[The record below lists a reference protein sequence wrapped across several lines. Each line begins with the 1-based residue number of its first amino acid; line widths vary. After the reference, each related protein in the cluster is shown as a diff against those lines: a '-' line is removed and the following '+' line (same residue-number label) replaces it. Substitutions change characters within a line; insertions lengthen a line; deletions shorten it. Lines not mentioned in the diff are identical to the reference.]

1 MDRWLGPW
9 RDTCYAL
16 LRIVAALLYVCH
28 GTQKLFGVP
37 GGRAVAGT
45 TLMQAA
51 GVIELVAGSLLVVGL
66 FTTYAA
72 FLASGEMAVAYFIS
86 HARGGFWPILN
97 RGELAVLFCFLFLYI
112 ASRGSGPLS
121 LDQWRY
127 GLRRK
132 KQWPAG
138 DLIEFQP
145 RARKRDHEVKK

>member
-1 MDRWLGPW
+1 M
-9 RDTCYAL
+9 
-16 LRIVAALLYVCH
+16 AALLYVCH
-28 GTQKLFGVP
+28 GTQKLVGFP
-37 GGRAVAGT
+37 GGRAVAGA

-51 GVIELVAGSLLVVGL
+51 GVIELVAGGLLVVGL

-86 HARGGFWPILN
+86 HAPGGFWPILN
-97 RGELAVLFCFLFLYI
+97 RGELAVLYCFLFLYV

-127 GLRRK
+127 GLRQK

-138 DLIEFQP
+138 NLIEFQG
-145 RARKRDHEVKK
+145 RARKHETEIKK